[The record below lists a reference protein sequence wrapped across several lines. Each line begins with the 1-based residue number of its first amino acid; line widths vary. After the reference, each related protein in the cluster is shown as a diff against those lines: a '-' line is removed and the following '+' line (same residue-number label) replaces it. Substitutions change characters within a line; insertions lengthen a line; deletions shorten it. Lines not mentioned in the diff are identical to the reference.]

1 MAGFSQA
8 EDIIISA
15 KPTDREVVKAV
26 LNKYRYQVLRVRK
39 SNITIRVPEVDQNYA
54 GFLLELFEAASDVNI
69 IRKGKT
75 PQATTRF
82 SVNEAMANNEA
93 IALIQRLEDVGAHV
107 SKIGEDAGSFI
118 EIKMSAEKSDR
129 VRMELQLITKLVP
142 LTDQNTSSKLNK
154 SSCELFF
161 P

>member
-1 MAGFSQA
+1 
-8 EDIIISA
+8 
-15 KPTDREVVKAV
+15 
-26 LNKYRYQVLRVRK
+26 
-39 SNITIRVPEVDQNYA
+39 
-54 GFLLELFEAASDVNI
+54 
-69 IRKGKT
+69 
-75 PQATTRF
+75 
-82 SVNEAMANNEA
+82 MANNEA